1 MQHLK
6 LLFTCGGLFD
16 INLKYFGGVQDNTQN
31 IYNALLKFIYL
42 QMLVTIL
49 GYIII
54 LIQFKIQA
62 IAENKYK
69 ASFNISG

>member
-1 MQHLK
+1 
-6 LLFTCGGLFD
+6 
-16 INLKYFGGVQDNTQN
+16 
-31 IYNALLKFIYL
+31 
-42 QMLVTIL
+42 MLVTIL

-69 ASFNISG
+69 ASFNISGQ